1 MKRIISM
8 SPAILSLLLGV
19 MAVACSDKKG
29 DDDIEPGYGGR
40 TTALVTYEGT
50 QDVQYGEETG
60 YVSLFTYYGEDGME
74 SRCRSTV
81 ETRLPQTLDKGQRM
95 VIAYTNTVEHYPSY
109 PMGPLNVMSYVLVPT
124 VHVKNVSHEEAVANN
139 AEMCLFYEN
148 GKVSMYRT
156 GYYINLNI
164 YMPNYT
170 GRKYTLYADE
180 ETVGTEMPELYLST
194 EAKGE
199 GQGYVSKTLI
209 SLNIT
214 DVWRDA
220 TVLGVKLHV
229 NNTGGDEQKIFRIM
243 KY

>member
-1 MKRIISM
+1 M
-8 SPAILSLLLGV
+8 LSLLLGV
-19 MAVACSDKKG
+19 IAVACSDKKG

-40 TTALVTYEGT
+40 MTALVTYDGT
-50 QDVQYGEETG
+50 QNVQYGEETG

-74 SRCRSTV
+74 SQCRSTV
-81 ETRLPQTLDKGQRM
+81 ETRLPQTLAKGQRM
-95 VIAYTNTVEHYPSY
+95 VIVYTNKEQNQPGNYPS
-109 PMGPLNVMSYVLVPT
+109 GPLNVMSYVLVPT
-124 VHVKNVSHEEAVANN
+124 TEVKVVSHEEAVAND

-156 GYYINLNI
+156 GYYINLDI
-164 YMPNYT
+164 YMPNYS
-170 GRKYTLYADE
+170 GREFTLYADE

-199 GQGYVSKTLI
+199 GQGYVSKTLV

-214 DVWRDA
+214 DVWRDP
-220 TVLGVKLHV
+220 TVMGVKLHV
-229 NNTGGDEQKIFRIM
+229 NNTGGNEQKVFQIM